1 MPRRAIASGTHA
13 HFPTMPN
20 AKRNLRPILG
30 VTALCASHIAVA
42 ECKDDHPLQKLL
54 RKFQRPKPPKP
65 QVVDDFLSPEEAAYL
80 LDRYEFLMK
89 ESRSLGYVQNKAAGT
104 SKYRTSRSVRLPPL
118 GDPITF
124 DIERRAAHL
133 AGFNHSYVE
142 DIQMACYEEDELHGL
157 HRDDADAAV
166 NADRAATVLVY
177 LEAPEGGGGETLF
190 TMRELE
196 DERDMKT
203 GKPLNTEDGALKLFR
218 SYCDKPKKHHVV
230 VEPVVGRAVTW
241 RNWLGDDY
249 ETFAKSST
257 HGACPVKKG
266 KKCVIQQW
274 IGRKNKL
281 PLRDERMA
289 AIFTAGADLN
299 YQKPEAGGDDADLPC
314 LSDASAM
321 EGSIVSGLCAGDDNV
336 NMIQLDDGPYS
347 GIGALRISDGGLKA
361 ELHPDL
367 VKNGITISFWAR
379 DLTVGSAVV
388 ALEDQLSL
396 VYTEKGDFKQTFEL
410 RANGDK
416 SGELNIY
423 SSGSSEQWYWISISY
438 QQGKKAA
445 VSMFSRGQLDGS
457 VSVELDSCGSN
468 GEMGSSRSTA
478 LQIFPSAG
486 EGDGNNATMDVAFV
500 VIHQEILDDEA
511 YVLQLGQQA
520 QRYDKNS

>member
-1 MPRRAIASGTHA
+1 M
-13 HFPTMPN
+13 
-20 AKRNLRPILG
+20 AKRNLPFALG
-30 VTALCASHIAVA
+30 VTALCASQIAVA
-42 ECKDDHPLQKLL
+42 ECIDENPLQKLL
-54 RKFQRPKPPKP
+54 HKFKRPKPPKP
-65 QVVDDFLSPEEAAYL
+65 QVVDNFLSSEEAAYL
-80 LDRYEFLMK
+80 LNRYEFLMK
-89 ESRSLGYVQNKAAGT
+89 ESRSLGYVKNKAAGT

-124 DIERRAAHL
+124 DIERRAAQL

-166 NADRAATVLVY
+166 NTDRAATVLVY
-177 LEAPEGGGGETLF
+177 IEAPEGGGGETLF

-196 DERDMKT
+196 DERDMRT

-241 RNWLGDDY
+241 RNWLGDDF
-249 ETFAKSST
+249 ETFAASST

-281 PLRDERMA
+281 PLRDERLA

-299 YQKPEAGGDDADLPC
+299 YQKPQAVEDDADLPC

-321 EGSIVSGLCAGDDNV
+321 EGSIVSGLCAENDHV
-336 NMIQLDDGPYS
+336 NMIQLDSGPYS
-347 GIGALRISDGGLKA
+347 GIGALQISGGGLKA
-361 ELHPDL
+361 ELTSDL
-367 VKNGITISFWAR
+367 IQNGVTVSFWAR
-379 DLTVGSAVV
+379 DLSVGSTVV

-396 VYTEKGDFKQTFEL
+396 VYTDKGDFKQTFEL
-410 RANGDK
+410 RANGGK
-416 SGELNIY
+416 SEELKVY
-423 SSGSSEQWYWISISY
+423 GSGSNEQWYWISISY
-438 QQGKKAA
+438 EQGTMAA
-445 VSMFSRGQLDGS
+445 ASIFSRGQLDGS
-457 VSVELDSCGSN
+457 VSVELDSCGNS
-468 GEMGSSRSTA
+468 EMGSSTTTA
-478 LQIFPSAG
+478 LQILPSAG
-486 EGDGNNATMDVAFV
+486 EGGGGNTTMDVAFV

-511 YVLQLGQQA
+511 YILQLGQQA

>member
-1 MPRRAIASGTHA
+1 MMRRSGA
-13 HFPTMPN
+13 N
-20 AKRNLRPILG
+20 CILCIS
-30 VTALCASHIAVA
+30 ALAASHIAVT
-42 ECKDDHPLQKLL
+42 ECKDENPLQKLWH
-54 RKFQRPKPPKP
+54 KFKSPKPPKP
-65 QVVDDFLSPEEAAYL
+65 QVVDDFLSPDEAAYL

-89 ESRSLGYVQNKAAGT
+89 ESRSLGYVKNKAAGT

-124 DIERRAAHL
+124 DIERRAARL

-196 DERDMKT
+196 DERDIRT
-203 GKPLNTEDGALKLFR
+203 GKPLNTEDRALKLFR
-218 SYCDKPKKHHVV
+218 SYCDNPKKHHVV

-281 PLRDERMA
+281 PLRDERVA

-299 YQKPEAGGDDADLPC
+299 YQKPEVGEDDADLPC

-321 EGSIVSGLCAGDDNV
+321 EGSIVSGLCASGD
-336 NMIQLDDGPYS
+336 NMSMIKLENGPYL
-347 GIGALRISDGGLKA
+347 GIGALQISDGGLKA
-361 ELHPDL
+361 ELSSDL
-367 VKNGITISFWAR
+367 TKGGITISCWVR
-379 DLTVGSAVV
+379 DLSVGSTVV

-396 VYTEKGDFKQTFEL
+396 VYTDKGDFKQTFAL
-410 RANGDK
+410 RASGGK
-416 SGELNIY
+416 SEELTIY
-423 SSGSSEQWYWISISY
+423 SSGSTEQWYWISISH
-438 QQGKKAA
+438 QQGERATA
-445 VSMFSRGQLDGS
+445 SIFSRGQLDGS
-457 VSVELDSCGSN
+457 VSIELESCAN
-468 GEMGSSRSTA
+468 EENASSSTE
-478 LQIFPSAG
+478 LQIFPTAG
-486 EGDGNNATMDVAFV
+486 EGGGNDATMDVAFV
-500 VIHQEILDDEA
+500 VIHQEVIDDEA
-511 YVLQLGQQA
+511 CVLKLGQQA

>member
-1 MPRRAIASGTHA
+1 MTFAA
-13 HFPTMPN
+13 M
-20 AKRNLRPILG
+20 AKRSLHSVLG
-30 VTALCASHIAVA
+30 VTALCASRIVVA
-42 ECKDDHPLQKLL
+42 ECKEDNPLQKLL
-54 RKFQRPKPPKP
+54 RKFKRPKPPKP
-65 QVVDDFLSPEEAAYL
+65 QVVDNFLSPDEAAYL
-80 LDRYEFLMK
+80 LDRYELLMK
-89 ESRSLGYVQNKAAGT
+89 ESRSLGYVKNKAAGT

-124 DIERRAAHL
+124 DIERRAAQL
-133 AGFNHSYVE
+133 SGFNHSYVE

-196 DERDMKT
+196 DERDMRT
-203 GKPLNTEDGALKLFR
+203 GNTEDGALKLFR
-218 SYCDKPKKHHVV
+218 SYCDRPKKHHVV

-241 RNWLGDDY
+241 QNWLGDEY
-249 ETFAKSST
+249 ETFARSST

-299 YQKPEAGGDDADLPC
+299 YQKAGVGEDDADLPC

-321 EGSIVSGLCAGDDNV
+321 EGSIVSALCAENDNV
-336 NMIQLDDGPYS
+336 NMIQLDNGPYS
-347 GIGALRISDGGLKA
+347 GIGALQIINGGLKA
-361 ELHPDL
+361 YLPSDL
-367 VKNGITISFWAR
+367 IQNGITISFWAR
-379 DLTVGSAVV
+379 DLSVGSTVV

-396 VYTEKGDFKQTFEL
+396 VYIDKGDFKQTFEL
-410 RANGDK
+410 RANGGK
-416 SGELNIY
+416 SEELKVY
-423 SSGSSEQWYWISISY
+423 GSGSKEQWYWISISY
-438 QQGKKAA
+438 EQGKMAA
-445 VSMFSRGQLDGS
+445 VSIFSRGQLDGS
-457 VSVELDSCGSN
+457 ISVELDSCGN
-468 GEMGSSRSTA
+468 GEMESSTSTSTA

-486 EGDGNNATMDVAFV
+486 EDGGKNATMDVAFV
-500 VIHQEILDDEA
+500 VIHQEMLDDEA
-511 YVLQLGQQA
+511 YILQLGQQA